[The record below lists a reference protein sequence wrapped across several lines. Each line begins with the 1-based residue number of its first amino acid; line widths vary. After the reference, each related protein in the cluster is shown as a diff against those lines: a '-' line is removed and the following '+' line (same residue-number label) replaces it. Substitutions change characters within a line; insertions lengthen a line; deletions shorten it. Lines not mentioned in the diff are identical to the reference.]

1 MVRSAVLAASFPPPL
16 LCPLRPI
23 SVAAATLES
32 PIFPPVEVFEK
43 IAMGP
48 GAPFWTD
55 MENHILCKVINIIMM
70 GEPEMEDLYH
80 GTFIIREVNCVQCFK
95 LLGLY
100 YITSDNPRFCYIE
113 GNFLLQREALNR
125 WDHGIRVAH

>member
-43 IAMGP
+43 IAMVRNSTC
-48 GAPFWTD
+48 PFRITGSRRSVLD
-55 MENHILCKVINIIMM
+55 RY
-70 GEPEMEDLYH
+70 GESYTL
-80 GTFIIREVNCVQCFK
+80 QS
-95 LLGLY
+95 
-100 YITSDNPRFCYIE
+100 ITSDNPRFCYIE